1 MRAHEDRYIMLV
13 VFINSVLWK
22 GGFSYIYIYTLS
34 ENLILVWLED
44 SWVRVR
50 FA

>member
-22 GGFSYIYIYTLS
+22 GGFSYIYIYIHSLK
-34 ENLILVWLED
+34 I
-44 SWVRVR
+44 
-50 FA
+50 